1 MSREAQSRAAKPR
14 ETKRRQPL
22 PERAF
27 HRAGS
32 AVAFTAANAA
42 AETGTDERPLI
53 AVSAGSFNTT
63 PPEEGNQ
70 NKKELLMKAFSFL
83 LACCAAFLAAGSAS
97 ASDASPDADMALQ
110 LRRILKE
117 HPDIVLDVL
126 REHSETALDIVQLGA
141 DRRRAEALHNQWTED
156 ARQPKKASLEERP
169 SRGPADAPVTLI
181 AFSDFTCA
189 YCQQAAFAVESLLKR
204 YPDDVRFVFK
214 QSPNSETGIL
224 AGRWFVAAARQDM
237 KKAWDFYALLFD
249 AQRKLIDS
257 PLPTLRETAGK
268 AGLDVK
274 KLEADLRKNSQA
286 IDLIVATDIKEAKEL
301 GFAGTP
307 YFLVNNLVVRGAVP
321 LETFIDA
328 VEFAR
333 AGKR

>member
-1 MSREAQSRAAKPR
+1 
-14 ETKRRQPL
+14 
-22 PERAF
+22 
-27 HRAGS
+27 
-32 AVAFTAANAA
+32 
-42 AETGTDERPLI
+42 
-53 AVSAGSFNTT
+53 
-63 PPEEGNQ
+63 
-70 NKKELLMKAFSFL
+70 MKAFSL
-83 LACCAAFLAAGSAS
+83 LFACCVSLFAAGALAAPEKTT
-97 ASDASPDADMALQ
+97 SDADLESQ
-110 LRRILKE
+110 IRRILKE

-126 REHSETALDIVQLGA
+126 RDHSETALDIVQLGA
-141 DRRRAEALHNQWTED
+141 DRRRMETLRSQWEED
-156 ARQPKKASLEERP
+156 ARQPKKASLEDRP

-237 KKAWDFYALLFD
+237 KKAWGFYGLLFD
-249 AQRKLIDS
+249 AQKQLMDS
-257 PLPTLRETAGK
+257 PLPTLKETAAR

-274 KLEADLRKNSQA
+274 ALEADLRKNAQA
-286 IDLIVATDIKEAKEL
+286 IDLIVATDIREAKEL

-333 AGKR
+333 SVEK

>member
-1 MSREAQSRAAKPR
+1 MSASLERRPPHCHAAWEGEERSNVSRSAVESGEAARDEASSAVAGAGLSPR
-14 ETKRRQPL
+14 R
-22 PERAF
+22 
-27 HRAGS
+27 S

-70 NKKELLMKAFSFL
+70 NKKEFLMKAFSFL
-83 LACCAAFLAAGSAS
+83 LACCAALLAAGSAS

-169 SRGPADAPVTLI
+169 
-181 AFSDFTCA
+181 
-189 YCQQAAFAVESLLKR
+189 
-204 YPDDVRFVFK
+204 
-214 QSPNSETGIL
+214 
-224 AGRWFVAAARQDM
+224 
-237 KKAWDFYALLFD
+237 
-249 AQRKLIDS
+249 
-257 PLPTLRETAGK
+257 
-268 AGLDVK
+268 
-274 KLEADLRKNSQA
+274 
-286 IDLIVATDIKEAKEL
+286 
-301 GFAGTP
+301 
-307 YFLVNNLVVRGAVP
+307 
-321 LETFIDA
+321 
-328 VEFAR
+328 
-333 AGKR
+333 

>member
-1 MSREAQSRAAKPR
+1 MPTPR
-14 ETKRRQPL
+14 IML
-22 PERAF
+22 FPEHSASPRNTHLAF
-27 HRAGS
+27 ARVCLMMGARNARGRKTC
-32 AVAFTAANAA
+32 AV
-42 AETGTDERPLI
+42 DPIPIRK
-53 AVSAGSFNTT
+53 VSC
-63 PPEEGNQ
+63 
-70 NKKELLMKAFSFL
+70 MKVFSFL
-83 LACCAAFLAAGSAS
+83 LACCVSLFATGAVAAP
-97 ASDASPDADMALQ
+97 DASPSDADLERQ
-110 LRRILKE
+110 IRRILKE

-141 DRRRAEALHNQWTED
+141 DRRRSEVLHNQWEED
-156 ARQPKKASLEERP
+156 AKLPKKVSLEERP
-169 SRGPADAPVTLI
+169 SRGPADAPVTLV
-181 AFSDFTCA
+181 AFSDFTCT

-204 YPDDVRFVFK
+204 YSGDVRFVFK

-237 KKAWDFYALLFD
+237 DKAWGFYGLLFD
-249 AQRKLIDS
+249 AQRKLIES
-257 PLPTLRETAGK
+257 PLPTLKETADK

-274 KLEADLRKNSQA
+274 KLEADLKRNAQA

-328 VEFAR
+328 VEFAK
-333 AGKR
+333 AKKK